1 MGKNMTDKQ
10 KVDALSELLG
20 EVIHR
25 LSMKAYEIEDPYV
38 SHMCDV
44 EADEFNE
51 KMLKILYPDATSQT
65 GTLTTDN

>member
-1 MGKNMTDKQ
+1 MTDEQ

-25 LSMKAYEIEDPYV
+25 LSMKAYVIEDPCI

-44 EADEFNE
+44 EADEFNG
-51 KMLKILYPDATSQT
+51 KMLKILYPDATCQT

>member
-1 MGKNMTDKQ
+1 MTDEQ

-25 LSMKAYEIEDPYV
+25 LSMKAYEIEDPHE

-51 KMLKILYPDATSQT
+51 KMLKILYSDATSQT

>member
-1 MGKNMTDKQ
+1 MGKNMTDEQ

-25 LSMKAYEIEDPYV
+25 LSMKAYEIEDPHE

-51 KMLKILYPDATSQT
+51 QMMKILYRGDS
-65 GTLTTDN
+65 D

>member
-1 MGKNMTDKQ
+1 MGKNMTDEQ

-25 LSMKAYEIEDPYV
+25 LSMKAYEIEDPHE

-51 KMLKILYPDATSQT
+51 KMLKILYSDATSQT

>member
-1 MGKNMTDKQ
+1 MTDAQ
-10 KVDALSELLG
+10 KVDALSDLLA

-25 LSMKAYEIEDPYV
+25 LSMKAYEIEDPHE

-51 KMLKILYPDATSQT
+51 KMLKILYSDATSQT

>member
-1 MGKNMTDKQ
+1 MTDKQ

-38 SHMCDV
+38 SHMCEV
-44 EADEFNE
+44 EADEFHQ
-51 KMLKILYPDATSQT
+51 KMLKILYPDVI
-65 GTLTTDN
+65 D